1 MNRLKRNLVSL
12 LQAIEAGN
20 ERKVAQAYRLV
31 TQGCPWDLDEVL
43 EARIDIECDHG
54 GWDCGTREGRFEEV
68 LEFAKRKL
76 EKVPHCGSYGCQGP
90 RPLIV
95 AQGITWECWG
105 NQDEAE

>member
-20 ERKVAQAYRLV
+20 ERKVAQAYRL
-31 TQGCPWDLDEVL
+31 
-43 EARIDIECDHG
+43 ARIDIECDHG